1 MSDISRTMN
10 PASVFGPGRSD
21 TFTGDAIAA
30 RLDYR
35 KAGQEAL
42 GALMSVNY
50 HAEPGQSAPA
60 PGRPQLH
67 PPMARDIGKAAQGDL
82 FTLLMAMI
90 SELIGEVDINKLKS
104 RLAMAQSLAGA
115 RQQGQEKLAT
125 QYTLAVTALETA
137 EGEVEN
143 SQQQL
148 EKRRER
154 LQSVQGQRDA
164 SETRLAGLAAE
175 SPEYAS
181 ELARRD
187 RLKGELTTATQ
198 SVQTATDAHLK
209 LIETANAAAKNLLL
223 LTGQVVEAG
232 VAGAPLKQADE
243 KALSAS
249 ALALLNRL
257 KLIELLGDS
266 AQNKEALN
274 QELLLQ
280 LQARL
285 QEKMQ
290 LESQQYLEEVRKA
303 EALQKTMGCVGK
315 VVGALVSIATIVAG
329 VLTVNPV
336 LIAGGV
342 IGAAIMIA
350 DEVTRELTGAS
361 FMAEVMKPLTTVM
374 QEAVKLFTDLY
385 TKTLMAF
392 GVDAKTAKDIGQI
405 AGMIAG
411 IAATLA
417 AIVLTV
423 VVGIKVIGPLLSA
436 VASKIGSVVAQAAPA
451 AVQAARQLAS
461 SMGNTLTQML
471 SQLRHFVSRGADPV
485 ALARYVA
492 RVEVAQAV
500 TEFGGVGA
508 QGVMGT
514 QSGVHQAQAARHLAD
529 VRVHMAVNDELTRYL
544 TRVVE
549 EYGKAMQDRGR
560 QIEQVFAD
568 LQRSHAVSVQ
578 MARQV

>member
-30 RLDYR
+30 RVDYR

-209 LIETANAAAKNLLL
+209 LIETANAAAKIAHIPQLHF
-223 LTGQVVEAG
+223 
-232 VAGAPLKQADE
+232 
-243 KALSAS
+243 
-249 ALALLNRL
+249 LA
-257 KLIELLGDS
+257 
-266 AQNKEALN
+266 
-274 QELLLQ
+274 
-280 LQARL
+280 
-285 QEKMQ
+285 
-290 LESQQYLEEVRKA
+290 
-303 EALQKTMGCVGK
+303 
-315 VVGALVSIATIVAG
+315 
-329 VLTVNPV
+329 
-336 LIAGGV
+336 
-342 IGAAIMIA
+342 
-350 DEVTRELTGAS
+350 
-361 FMAEVMKPLTTVM
+361 
-374 QEAVKLFTDLY
+374 
-385 TKTLMAF
+385 
-392 GVDAKTAKDIGQI
+392 AKTKSSRHPFSKTSITQVAHRRALGKKRCRTFRMKWV
-405 AGMIAG
+405 GM
-411 IAATLA
+411 
-417 AIVLTV
+417 
-423 VVGIKVIGPLLSA
+423 
-436 VASKIGSVVAQAAPA
+436 
-451 AVQAARQLAS
+451 R
-461 SMGNTLTQML
+461 
-471 SQLRHFVSRGADPV
+471 
-485 ALARYVA
+485 
-492 RVEVAQAV
+492 
-500 TEFGGVGA
+500 
-508 QGVMGT
+508 
-514 QSGVHQAQAARHLAD
+514 SGRC
-529 VRVHMAVNDELTRYL
+529 
-544 TRVVE
+544 
-549 EYGKAMQDRGR
+549 
-560 QIEQVFAD
+560 F
-568 LQRSHAVSVQ
+568 
-578 MARQV
+578 